1 MHLSIYNEHIEVKP
15 WLKEYKQN
23 NTSMHLYQT
32 EKLISILFECEGGSQ
47 QTDFF
52 YFFIFR
58 LKSDRLI
65 ANSTKTKTRKKNL
78 IDEKVR

>member
-47 QTDFF
+47 QTA
-52 YFFIFR
+52 FFIF
-58 LKSDRLI
+58 I
-65 ANSTKTKTRKKNL
+65 F
-78 IDEKVR
+78 